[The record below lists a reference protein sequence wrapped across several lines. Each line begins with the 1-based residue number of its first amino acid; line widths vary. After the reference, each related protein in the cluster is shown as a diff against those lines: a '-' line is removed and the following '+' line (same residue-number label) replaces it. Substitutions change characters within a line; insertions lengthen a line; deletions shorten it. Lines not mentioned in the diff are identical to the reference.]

1 MGRDLGSIFK
11 ELTLV
16 KTKELEVC
24 NIELENENYNNT
36 VKKALVTYK
45 HELLQNLEMY
55 DHYLEN
61 AKEPIL

>member
-11 ELTLV
+11 ELALV